1 MKQKIFFKFNISR
14 KNLRRWKSKKKELE
28 SLNFQKIRKNLWSE
42 GGPPQILPIEKDLE
56 IIMKKYREIDIS
68 INIHELVS
76 EAIKLMPNLIEKS
89 YHALMNWCY
98 RFWIG

>member
-1 MKQKIFFKFNISR
+1 
-14 KNLRRWKSKKKELE
+14 
-28 SLNFQKIRKNLWSE
+28 
-42 GGPPQILPIEKDLE
+42 
-56 IIMKKYREIDIS
+56 MKKYREIDIS

-98 RFWIG
+98 RF